1 MIPTPDMQPATPSDA
16 PSSGLAA
23 YFDAELDYV
32 IANFPVISYD
42 FRVNLRRIAVLTCT
56 ALKQDRS
63 NPQATRAGQTADRLI
78 MCILLEWPAI
88 DVEKIANF
96 TAWFLNAI
104 ADLNLTPADQR
115 TILEL

>member
-16 PSSGLAA
+16 PSSNLAA

-32 IANFPVISYD
+32 IANFPVISAG
-42 FRVNLRRIAVLTCT
+42 FRLNLRRIAGLTCT
-56 ALKQDRS
+56 AQDRS
-63 NPQATRAGQTADRLI
+63 NPQATRAGQAADRLI
-78 MCILLEWPAI
+78 MRILLEWPTI
-88 DVEKIANF
+88 DEEKIANF

>member
-16 PSSGLAA
+16 PSSNLAA

-32 IANFPVISYD
+32 IANFPVISAG
-42 FRVNLRRIAVLTCT
+42 FRLNLRRIAVLTYT
-56 ALKQDRS
+56 AWMQDRS
-63 NPQATRAGQTADRLI
+63 NPQATRAGQAADILLVR
-78 MCILLEWPAI
+78 ILLEWPTI

>member
-16 PSSGLAA
+16 PSSNLAA

-32 IANFPVISYD
+32 IANFPVISAG
-42 FRVNLRRIAVLTCT
+42 FRLNLRRIAVLTYT
-56 ALKQDRS
+56 ALMRDRS
-63 NPQATRAGQTADRLI
+63 NPQATRAGQTAD
-78 MCILLEWPAI
+78 ILLVLILREWPAI

-96 TAWFLNAI
+96 TAWYFDALDNF
-104 ADLNLTPADQR
+104 NLTFDEHC

>member
-1 MIPTPDMQPATPSDA
+1 MIPTSTVQPATPSDA

-32 IANFPVISYD
+32 IANFPVISAG
-42 FRVNLRRIAVLTCT
+42 FRVNLRRIAVLTYI
-56 ALKQDRS
+56 ALMRDRS
-63 NPQATRAGQTADRLI
+63 NPQATHAGQTADILLVRV
-78 MCILLEWPAI
+78 LLEWPAI

-96 TAWFLNAI
+96 TAWYSDALFNF
-104 ADLNLTPADQR
+104 NLTPADQR

>member
-32 IANFPVISYD
+32 IANFPVISAG
-42 FRVNLRRIAVLTCT
+42 FRVNLRRIAVLTYT
-56 ALKQDRS
+56 ALMRDRS
-63 NPQATRAGQTADRLI
+63 NPQATRAGQTADILLVRV
-78 MCILLEWPAI
+78 LLEWPAI

-96 TAWFLNAI
+96 TAWYFDALGNF
-104 ADLNLTPADQR
+104 NLTFDEHR
-115 TILEL
+115 TLLEL

>member
-32 IANFPVISYD
+32 IANFPVISAG
-42 FRVNLRRIAVLTCT
+42 FRLNLRRIAGLTCT
-56 ALKQDRS
+56 AQDRS

-96 TAWFLNAI
+96 TAWYFDALGNF
-104 ADLNLTPADQR
+104 NLTPADQR

>member
-1 MIPTPDMQPATPSDA
+1 MIPTSTVQPATPSDA

-32 IANFPVISYD
+32 IANFPVISAG
-42 FRVNLRRIAVLTCT
+42 FRVNLQRIAVLTYI
-56 ALKQDRS
+56 ALMRDRS
-63 NPQATRAGQTADRLI
+63 NPQATRAGQTADILLVRV
-78 MCILLEWPAI
+78 LLEWPAI

-96 TAWFLNAI
+96 TAWYFDALGNF
-104 ADLNLTPADQR
+104 NLILDDQR

>member
-16 PSSGLAA
+16 PSSSLAA

-63 NPQATRAGQTADRLI
+63 NPQATCAGQAADCLI
-78 MCILLEWPAI
+78 MSILLEWPTI
-88 DVEKIANF
+88 DEEKIANF